1 MVINYKVGIIMLIK
15 TCFLLVP
22 HLRRLLLPFFNRK
35 WRKMGKLA
43 EITPKR
49 VGVKKAHEVLYILK
63 TETKEAEEFLKIN
76 II

>member
-15 TCFLLVP
+15 TCFLLVCRP

-35 WRKMGKLA
+35 LA

-49 VGVKKAHEVLYILK
+49 AGVKKAHEVLYILK